1 MLFAITHT
9 DKPDSQALRASTREA
24 HLAYLA
30 CVAANIR
37 LAGPVLNDAGQPTGS
52 LLIVEAPDRAAA
64 EAFAVADPY
73 TRSGLFA
80 RTTIQ
85 PYREV
90 FADGAR
96 VG

>member
-1 MLFAITHT
+1 MAG
-9 DKPDSQALRASTREA
+9 
-24 HLAYLA
+24 
-30 CVAANIR
+30 VADPA
-37 LAGPVLNDAGQPTGS
+37 V
-52 LLIVEAPDRAAA
+52 

-73 TRSGLFA
+73 TKSGLFA